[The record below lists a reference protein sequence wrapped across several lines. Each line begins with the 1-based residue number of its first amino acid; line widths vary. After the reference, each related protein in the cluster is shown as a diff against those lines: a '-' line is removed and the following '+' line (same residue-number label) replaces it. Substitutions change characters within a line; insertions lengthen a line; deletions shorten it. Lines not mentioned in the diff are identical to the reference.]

1 MEKRG
6 KNLDLYGITLDLG
19 EFSEYSNPVKEATQ
33 RGFDSAE
40 KVIKKLKDSHTLVWG
55 PEDSLVGHRYLLI
68 QMLFRRK
75 WGKKESTQ

>member
-6 KNLDLYGITLDLG
+6 KNLDLYGITLDLE

-40 KVIKKLKDSHTLVWG
+40 KVIEKFKSSHTLVWG
-55 PEDSLVGHRYLLI
+55 PHDSLIVGKYLLI
-68 QMLFRRK
+68 QMLFKKKWERK
-75 WGKKESTQ
+75 EKN